1 MCLRETARDLRT
13 LVPALAALLALMLS
27 GCAAFADFSGDV
39 KDARDGLADLS
50 ASLAD
55 KCPKGQPAA
64 LCGVAR
70 DFTGAAERT
79 LNGATTGL
87 YSGADIAKDL
97 TQAWSFIESGWAAL
111 TALVS
116 KGDGLTAVEP
126 VAFPIPNPYVPPAST
141 APTVAQ

>member
-1 MCLRETARDLRT
+1 MCLRKTASDLRPM
-13 LVPALAALLALMLS
+13 VPALAALLALMLS
-27 GCAAFADFSGDV
+27 GCAAFADFTSDV

-87 YSGADIAKDL
+87 YSGADIAADL
-97 TQAWSFIESGWAAL
+97 TQAWSYMQSGWAAL

-116 KGDGLTAVEP
+116 KKDGLTAAEP
-126 VAFPIPNPYVPPAST
+126 VPFPIPNPYIPPASP
-141 APTVAQ
+141 APSVAQ

>member
-1 MCLRETARDLRT
+1 M
-13 LVPALAALLALMLS
+13 VPALAALFALMLS

-39 KDARDGLADLS
+39 RDARDGLADLS

-97 TQAWSFIESGWAAL
+97 TQAWSYIQSGWAAL
-111 TALVS
+111 TALMDSSTKASSV
-116 KGDGLTAVEP
+116 TAAEP
-126 VAFPIPNPYVPPAST
+126 LPFPVQNPYVEPGSA
-141 APTVAQ
+141 TVTR